1 MATETP
7 QMWDVINKMNDELAE
22 VQDENE
28 RLKKSL
34 EEERKEHHK
43 NVIDLHIFDQLGKVI
58 FSDDDLENA
67 MYSIYNRG
75 GGVLTKEEKSR
86 AMELWYRYSEWEGP
100 YPIKDYTM
108 TEEEFIKYLKD
119 RGEDED
125 DDEDFY
131 FDEDGEILF
140 HICLDNDISYFN
152 CLWDT
157 NLYYFEQLP
166 I

>member
-43 NVIDLHIFDQLGKVI
+43 KFIDLHIFDHLGKLI
-58 FSDDDLENA
+58 FSDEDLEET
-67 MYSIYNRG
+67 MISIYNSNR
-75 GGVLTKEEKSR
+75 LTKELKSR
-86 AMELWYRYSEWEGP
+86 AMELWYINSGWEGP

-108 TEEEFIKYLKD
+108 TEEELIQYLKD
-119 RGEDED
+119 RGKDED
-125 DDEDFY
+125 DDEDFF
-131 FDEDGEILF
+131 FDEDGDIIF
-140 HICLDNDISYFN
+140 NICLDNDISYFN

-166 I
+166 Y